1 MKTIQYT
8 IGVVM
13 VVLLAA
19 CDDYVDDDKAV
30 ISSID
35 KGYVYVNQGDN
46 VYNLQWGAP
55 RIYTNHGNAVV
66 SMFEVCVARATGDD
80 NMWGETERDYKSV
93 MTTNQLVASVSPE
106 MVYDALGSLGE
117 SQEFVFAVRLLGM
130 EKSQGLLCVSDPW
143 HLNMDLSAKVLI
155 GATANPSKG
164 YVNISGE
171 GEMGMRKLGDVIE
184 LTAVPYENYVF
195 TRWSDGET
203 DNPRKIIAENDIY
216 LEALFDE
223 INPLYRV
230 YVYALDEYKNSFDAR
245 QLLSINKNY
254 VPLDDDDIVYQV
266 AGAYEYG
273 QTAIITVSDG
283 DEYKFKQW
291 SDGST
296 ENPRKF
302 DVYDE
307 YVYLTAIFKKD
318 KYELKNAYSG
328 NNIWFLSG
336 NNAPTGQVKD
346 FSNFTINVGGIVGE
360 DENGNAAVWD
370 DNFEVVFHE
379 LENQEVGKDFQ
390 LKFSIKWEGE
400 TETAG
405 FRICSGADK
414 YILDDVDKDWD
425 AWDVNQNTELIF
437 DNFDN
442 RMGQTFFV
450 DSGDE
455 TPVEWGGVIG
465 EKGAKYIGI
474 EINLAGYIDDS
485 NEKHHNGDGTFTI
498 SNMQVFMGGKKVWP
512 KSE

>member
-1 MKTIQYT
+1 MKTIQYI

-19 CDDYVDDDKAV
+19 CDDYIDDDKAV
-30 ISSID
+30 LSSID
-35 KGYVYVNQGDN
+35 KSYVYVYQGNDA
-46 VYNLQWGAP
+46 YNLQWETP
-55 RIYTNHGNAVV
+55 LIHTNHGNAVV
-66 SMFEVCVARATGDD
+66 SMFEVCVARATDDD
-80 NMWGETERDYKSV
+80 NMWGETERDYKLV
-93 MTTNQLVASVSPE
+93 MTTSQLEASVSPE
-106 MVYDALGSLGE
+106 MVYDALGSLDD
-117 SQEFVFAVRLLGM
+117 SQKFVFAVRLLGV
-130 EKSQGLLCVSDPW
+130 EKSQGVFCVSEPME
-143 HLNMDLSAKVLI
+143 LNMDLSPKVLI
-155 GATANPSKG
+155 GATAHPSKG

-171 GEMGMRKLGDVIE
+171 GEMGMRKIGAVIE
-184 LTAVPYENYVF
+184 LTAVPYDNYVF
-195 TRWSDGET
+195 TQWSDGET

-230 YVYALDEYKNSFDAR
+230 YVYALDEYENSFDAR

-291 SDGST
+291 RDGST

-318 KYELKNAYSG
+318 KYEIRNAYSG

-346 FSNFTINVGGIVGE
+346 FGNFTINVGGIVGE
-360 DENGNAAVWD
+360 DENGNAAFWD

-379 LENQEVGKDFQ
+379 LENQEVDKDFQ
-390 LKFSIKWEGE
+390 LMFSIKWEGDA
-400 TETAG
+400 ETAG

-414 YILDDVDKDWD
+414 YILEDVDKDWD
-425 AWDVNQNTELIF
+425 AWKENENTELRF
-437 DNFDN
+437 DDFNS
-442 RMGQTFFV
+442 RMGETFTV
-450 DSGDE
+450 GRGDE
-455 TPVEWGGVIG
+455 TDVVWGGIIG

-474 EINLAGYIDDS
+474 EINLAGYQDGSREI
-485 NEKHHNGDGTFTI
+485 HHNGEGTFTI